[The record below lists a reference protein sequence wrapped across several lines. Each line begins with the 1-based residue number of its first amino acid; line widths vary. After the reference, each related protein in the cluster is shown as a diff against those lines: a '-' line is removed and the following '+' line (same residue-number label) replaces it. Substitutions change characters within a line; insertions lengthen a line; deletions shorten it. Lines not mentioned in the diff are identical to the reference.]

1 MANAY
6 RILVVDDDPGVLRLL
21 SIRLKSQ
28 GYEVATA
35 QSGEE
40 ALSNFTGVRPH
51 LVITDLRMD
60 GMDGMTLFQHL
71 RDQHPTLP
79 VIILTAHGSI
89 PEAVQATKNGVFGFI
104 TKPFEAPYLLQQVE
118 SALRLSGAI
127 PTDEDATV
135 DNAWREHIITRSP
148 EMEDVL
154 ERARMVAPSEASVFI
169 HGESGS
175 GKELLARAVHNASR
189 RASGAFVAVNCG
201 AIPENLLESE
211 LFGHKKGSFTGAT
224 SDHEGLFHAADGGTL
239 FLDEIGDMPLSL
251 QVKLLRVLQEQQIRP
266 VGSTNPV
273 PVDVRI
279 ISATHRDLEHEMGE
293 GRFREDLYYRLNVV
307 SLALPSLAD
316 RREDIPLLANHFLQQ
331 LAQKYDKPL
340 RGFAQEALERL
351 VSAPWPGNVR
361 QLYNVVEQVAIL
373 STTPIVADELVR
385 KALRDDTPGLPAFAD
400 ARRDF
405 ERDYLVKLL
414 QITQGNVTQAAR
426 LAKRNRT
433 EFYKLLNRHELNP
446 GMFKHART

>member
-60 GMDGMTLFQHL
+60 GMDGMALFQHL

-127 PTDEDATV
+127 PTDEDSTA

-316 RREDIPLLANHFLQQ
+316 RREDIPLLASHFLQQ
-331 LAQKYDKPL
+331 LAEKYDKPL

-373 STTPIVADELVR
+373 STTPIVSDELVR

>member
-1 MANAY
+1 MGTGQ

-21 SIRLKSQ
+21 CIRLRSQ

-35 QSGEE
+35 ESGEE
-40 ALSNFTGVRPH
+40 ALANVAGVRPH

-60 GMDGMTLFQHL
+60 GMDGMTLFQNL
-71 RDQHPTLP
+71 RRRHPNLP

-89 PEAVQATKNGVFGFI
+89 PDAVEATKSGVFGFI
-104 TKPFEAPYLLQQVE
+104 PKPFEAPALLEQVE
-118 SALRLSGAI
+118 SAIRLSGGSTEAV
-127 PTDEDATV
+127 TDD
-135 DNAWREHIITRSP
+135 DQSWRAHILTRSP
-148 EMEDVL
+148 AMEDVL
-154 ERARMVAPSEASVFI
+154 QRARMVAPSEASVFI

-175 GKELLARAVHNASR
+175 GKELLARAVHQASR
-189 RASGAFVAVNCG
+189 RAEQAFVAVNCG

-224 SDHEGLFHAADGGTL
+224 SDHDGLFMAAHRGTL

-266 VGSTNPV
+266 VGSTRAL

-279 ISATHRDLEHEMGE
+279 ISATHRDLEDEMAE

-307 SLALPSLAD
+307 SLSLPPLAE
-316 RREDIPLLANHFLQQ
+316 RREDIPLLANHFLAE
-331 LAQKYDKPL
+331 LGKKYGKNL
-340 RGFAQEALERL
+340 RGFAPEAMERL
-351 VSAPWPGNVR
+351 VSAPWRGNIR
-361 QLYNVVEQVAIL
+361 QLYNVVEQAAIL
-373 STTPIVADELVR
+373 CTASIVPDDLVQS
-385 KALRDDTPGLPAFAD
+385 ALRDDTPGLPAFAD

-414 QITQGNVTQAAR
+414 QITEGNVSQAAR
-426 LAKRNRT
+426 LARRNRT

-446 GMFKHART
+446 SLFKQAR